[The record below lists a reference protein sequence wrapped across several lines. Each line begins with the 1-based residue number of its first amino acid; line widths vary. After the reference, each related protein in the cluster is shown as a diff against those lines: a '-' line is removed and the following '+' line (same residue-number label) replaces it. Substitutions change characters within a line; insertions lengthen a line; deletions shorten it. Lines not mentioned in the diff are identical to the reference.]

1 MRRRFRHGM
10 VSAQLRYAREDT
22 MKERPGADFE
32 DPYAELPDLYDL
44 EHAGFS
50 DDIELYLRLAEVVGD
65 PILELGCGTGRVLA
79 PLAAAGHRITGI
91 DRSRAM
97 LDRARAT
104 LQTQAGSLLRRVT
117 LAEGSMTEA
126 ERAPGGPFGLVIYSL
141 NGLMHVSTM
150 AGQRAA
156 LESARRALDPR
167 GMLVIDVLN
176 PTPELL
182 TTLDG
187 RVQHEGSWRESEGT
201 VIDRFSAQTHD
212 SAEQRIDTEL
222 WYDLTD
228 LKGHIRRVRSGFPM
242 RYLVASEL
250 TLLLEVSG
258 FVEWQRYGSYDL
270 DPFDDRS
277 DRLIVTAEVTPS

>member
-1 MRRRFRHGM
+1 MMTQR
-10 VSAQLRYAREDT
+10 S
-22 MKERPGADFE
+22 GADFE
-32 DPYAELPDLYDL
+32 DPYADLPDLYDL

-50 DDIELYLRLAEVVGD
+50 DDVELYLRLAEVVGD
-65 PILELGCGTGRVLA
+65 PVLELGCGTGRVLV

-91 DRSRAM
+91 DRSRPM
-97 LDRARAT
+97 LDRARAF
-104 LQTQAGSLLRRVT
+104 LQTHASTLSRRVT
-117 LAEGSMTEA
+117 LFEGSLTEA
-126 ERAPGGPFGLVIYSL
+126 ESAPGGPFGLVIFSL
-141 NGLMHVSTM
+141 NGLMHLPTL

-156 LESARRALDPR
+156 LASARRALDPR

-182 TTLDG
+182 TTFDG
-187 RVQHEGSWRESEGT
+187 RVQHEGSWREPDGT
-201 VIDRFSAQTHD
+201 VIDRFSARTHD
-212 SAEQRIDTEL
+212 AAAQRIDTEL

-228 LKGHIRRVRSGFPM
+228 REGHIRRVRSGFPM

-250 TLLLEVSG
+250 ALLLEVSG
-258 FVEWQRYGSYDL
+258 FVEWKPYGSYDL

>member
-1 MRRRFRHGM
+1 M
-10 VSAQLRYAREDT
+10 
-22 MKERPGADFE
+22 MKEWSGADSE
-32 DPYAELPDLYDL
+32 DPYAELPHLYDL

-50 DDIELYLRLAEVVGD
+50 DDIDLYLRLAEVVGD
-65 PILELGCGTGRVLA
+65 PILELGCGTGRLLA

-91 DRSRAM
+91 DRSRPM

-104 LQTQAGSLLRRVT
+104 LQTHGGSLSRRVT
-117 LAEGSMTEA
+117 LSEGSMTEA
-126 ERAPGGPFGLVIYSL
+126 ECAPGGPFGLVIFSL
-141 NGLMHVSTM
+141 NGLLHLSTI
-150 AGQRAA
+150 AEQRAA
-156 LESARRALDPR
+156 LASARRALDPR

-187 RVQHEGSWRESEGT
+187 RVQHEGSWRESDGT
-201 VIDRFSAQTHD
+201 VIDRFSARTHD

-228 LKGHIRRVRSGFPM
+228 PEGHIRRVRTGFPL
-242 RYLVASEL
+242 RYMVASEL
-250 TLLLEVSG
+250 ALLLEVSG
-258 FVEWQRYGSYDL
+258 FVEWKRYGSYDL

>member
-1 MRRRFRHGM
+1 
-10 VSAQLRYAREDT
+10 
-22 MKERPGADFE
+22 MKQWSGVDSG
-32 DPYAELPDLYDL
+32 DPYAELPELYDI

-65 PILELGCGTGRVLA
+65 PVLELGCGTGRVIA

-91 DRSRAM
+91 DRSRPM

-104 LQTQAGSLLRRVT
+104 LQVQENAGDLWQRVT

-126 ERAPGGPFGLVIYSL
+126 ERAPGGPFGLVIFSL
-141 NGLMHVSTM
+141 NGLMHLSDM
-150 AGQRAA
+150 AAQRAA
-156 LESARRALDPR
+156 LASARRALDPR

-182 TTLDG
+182 ATLDG
-187 RVQHEGSWRESEGT
+187 RVQHEGSWQKSGGT
-201 VIDRFSAQTHD
+201 VVDRFSARTHD
-212 SAEQRIDTEL
+212 LSEQRIETEL

-228 LKGHIRRVRSGFPM
+228 SAGHVRRVRSGFPM

-250 TLLLEVSG
+250 ALLLEVTG
-258 FVEWQRYGSYDL
+258 FVEWKFYGSYDL
-270 DPFDDRS
+270 DPYHDGS
-277 DRLIVTAEVTPS
+277 DRLILTAEVTPS

>member
-1 MRRRFRHGM
+1 M
-10 VSAQLRYAREDT
+10 
-22 MKERPGADFE
+22 MKQWSGADSE
-32 DPYAELPDLYDL
+32 DPYADLPDLYDI
-44 EHAGFS
+44 EHGGFS
-50 DDIELYLRLAEVVGD
+50 DDVELYLRLAEVVGD
-65 PILELGCGTGRVLA
+65 PILELGCGTGRVLV

-91 DRSRAM
+91 DRSRPM

-104 LQTQAGSLLRRVT
+104 LQSHASDLLPRVT
-117 LAEGSMTEA
+117 LSEGSMTEA
-126 ERAPGGPFGLVIYSL
+126 ECAPGGPFGLVIFSL

-150 AGQRAA
+150 TGQRAA

-182 TTLDG
+182 ATLDG
-187 RVQHEGSWRESEGT
+187 RVQHEGSWRDSDRT
-201 VIDRFSAQTHD
+201 VIDRFSVRTHD
-212 SAEQRIDTEL
+212 SAEQMIDTDL

-228 LKGHIRRVRSGFPM
+228 PAGHIRRVRSGFPM

-250 TLLLEVSG
+250 ALLLEVSG
-258 FVEWQRYGSYDL
+258 FVEWTCYGSYGL
-270 DPFDDRS
+270 DPLDDRS

>member
-1 MRRRFRHGM
+1 
-10 VSAQLRYAREDT
+10 
-22 MKERPGADFE
+22 MKEWSGADFE

-50 DDIELYLRLAEVVGD
+50 DDVELYLRLAEVVGD
-65 PILELGCGTGRVLA
+65 PILELGCGTGRVLV
-79 PLAAAGHRITGI
+79 PLAAAGHRITWI
-91 DRSRAM
+91 DRSRPM
-97 LDRARAT
+97 LERARST
-104 LQTQAGSLLRRVT
+104 LEMHASSLSRRVT
-117 LAEGSMTEA
+117 LSEGSMTEV
-126 ERAPGGPFGLVIYSL
+126 ECAPGGPFGLVIFSL

-156 LESARRALDPR
+156 LASARQALDPR

-182 TTLDG
+182 STLDG
-187 RVQHEGSWRESEGT
+187 RVQHEGSWRESDGT
-201 VIDRFSAQTHD
+201 VIDRFSARTHD

-228 LKGHIRRVRSGFPM
+228 RENYIRRVRSAFPM

-250 TLLLEVSG
+250 SLLLEVSG
-258 FVEWQRYGSYDL
+258 FVEWKCYGSYDL

>member
-1 MRRRFRHGM
+1 
-10 VSAQLRYAREDT
+10 
-22 MKERPGADFE
+22 MKESSTTAFE

-50 DDIELYLRLAEVVGD
+50 DDVELYLRLAEVVGD
-65 PILELGCGTGRVLA
+65 PILELGCGTGRVLV

-91 DRSRAM
+91 DRSPPM
-97 LDRARAT
+97 LERARAT
-104 LQTQAGSLLRRVT
+104 LRMHTGSLLPRVT
-117 LAEGSMTEA
+117 LSEGSLTEA
-126 ERAPGGPFGLVIYSL
+126 ECAPGGPFGLVIFSL
-141 NGLMHVSTM
+141 NGLMHLSTM
-150 AGQRAA
+150 AAQRAA
-156 LESARRALDPR
+156 LVSARRALDPR

-187 RVQHEGSWRESEGT
+187 RVQHEGSWRESDDT
-201 VIDRFSAQTHD
+201 LIDRFSSRTHD
-212 SAEQRIDTEL
+212 FAEQRIDTEL
-222 WYDLTD
+222 WYDLTHSE
-228 LKGHIRRVRSGFPM
+228 GHIRRVRSGFPM

-250 TLLLEVSG
+250 ALLLEVSG
-258 FVEWQRYGSYDL
+258 FVEWKRYGSYDL